1 MGKRADKAKLKE
13 LMAKQQKRQDQH
25 VAWHDRERANLIRR
39 YYLGVVDP
47 ERYYKYAVAHR
58 MIQMLAQLEDYY
70 LATIEDLAPFGYADP
85 KGIKLFKEA
94 RKPLDPLINH
104 MDKELMIT
112 FTEVNKN
119 DEQTARHKSYGVSDL
134 ANEIGNLLEKIVG
147 LFKIFLEC

>member
-70 LATIEDLAPFGYADP
+70 LATIEAAAMVQGD
-85 KGIKLFKEA
+85 E
-94 RKPLDPLINH
+94 
-104 MDKELMIT
+104 ELRGDEIVKIACAKYD
-112 FTEVNKN
+112 EVK
-119 DEQTARHKSYGVSDL
+119 
-134 ANEIGNLLEKIVG
+134 
-147 LFKIFLEC
+147 